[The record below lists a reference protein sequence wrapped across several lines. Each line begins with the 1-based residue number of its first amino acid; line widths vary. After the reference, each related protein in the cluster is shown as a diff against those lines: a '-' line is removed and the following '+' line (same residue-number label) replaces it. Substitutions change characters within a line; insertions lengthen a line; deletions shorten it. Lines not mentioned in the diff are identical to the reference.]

1 MELTTDQKGTA
12 AETAIIHAA
21 ARIGVVVFKPISDGV
36 RYDLIFDVHGALL
49 RVQVKWARLHGGV
62 VIIRCYSARRA
73 REGLRSRNHTAA
85 EVDALAAWCPDLDR
99 SFLLLPEHFAGRR
112 VFQLRISPTH
122 NNQRVGINW
131 ADEFDFTVRLR
142 RLGAVAQLGERLTG
156 SQKATGSSPVG
167 SISDHQRLPR
177 SLFD

>member
-21 ARIGVVVFKPISDGV
+21 ARIGVVVFEPISDGV

-62 VIIRCYSARRA
+62 VIIGCYSARRA

-99 SFLLLPEHFAGRR
+99 SFLLLPEHFAGRPC
-112 VFQLRISPTH
+112 S
-122 NNQRVGINW
+122 NS
-131 ADEFDFTVRLR
+131 EFRRRTTTSVSESIGRTSSTSRLDC
-142 RLGAVAQLGERLTG
+142 G
-156 SQKATGSSPVG
+156 
-167 SISDHQRLPR
+167 D
-177 SLFD
+177 